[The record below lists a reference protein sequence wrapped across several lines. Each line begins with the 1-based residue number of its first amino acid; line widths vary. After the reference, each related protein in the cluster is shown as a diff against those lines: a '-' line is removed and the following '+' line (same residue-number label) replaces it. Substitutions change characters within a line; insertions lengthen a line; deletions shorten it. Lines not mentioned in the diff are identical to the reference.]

1 MHEIIELSF
10 DEAKV
15 KAAKNIV
22 KNDDKIIY
30 QS

>member
-15 KAAKNIV
+15 KTAKNKV